1 MEETRAKYFISIIIA
16 NYNSKTWIRKC
27 INSILDQIKETKEL
41 YDEMVEVIIVDD
53 MSTDNSPKII
63 EEYSRKYSNITLILQ
78 KEKRWNGGS
87 RNVGIEYANGEYV
100 LFMDDDDWFNNNECI
115 KDMLNSVIENRFPD
129 ILRLPYRNFSHGK
142 KQIPIM
148 LAQNNPIDLVNSTFV
163 APWTKLVKREKVVKF
178 PENTLIEDVVQHIAQ
193 CDVIETVGVC
203 KVPIICWNRDNIDST
218 SLARNL
224 HKHNSKRVSS
234 VYRNIA
240 DLMDLQ
246 CTHDYCE
253 AHRKWREEAYKNI
266 VRQGKEEEIW

>member
-1 MEETRAKYFISIIIA
+1 MEFRAKCFISIIIA
-16 NYNSKTWIRKC
+16 NYNSEKWIRQC
-27 INSILDQIKETKEL
+27 LNSILEQKIQTNKYYE
-41 YDEMVEVIIVDD
+41 EMLEVIIVDD
-53 MSTDNSPKII
+53 MSTDNSPQII
-63 EEYSRKYSNITLILQ
+63 KNYSDRNGIIREILQ
-78 KEKRWNGGS
+78 HEKRWNGGS
-87 RNVGIEYANGEYV
+87 RNVGLKYAQGEYV

-115 KDMLNSVIENRFPD
+115 KDMLNTIIENNFPD
-129 ILRLPYRNFSHGK
+129 VLRLPYRNFSHGK
-142 KQIPIM
+142 KQNPIM
-148 LAQNNPIDLVNSTFV
+148 LADNNPKDLVNSTFV
-163 APWTKLVKREKVVKF
+163 APWTKLVKTKKVVKF

-203 KVPIICWNRDNIDST
+203 KVPIICWNRDNMDST

-253 AHRKWREEAYKNI
+253 AHRKWRVEAYKNI